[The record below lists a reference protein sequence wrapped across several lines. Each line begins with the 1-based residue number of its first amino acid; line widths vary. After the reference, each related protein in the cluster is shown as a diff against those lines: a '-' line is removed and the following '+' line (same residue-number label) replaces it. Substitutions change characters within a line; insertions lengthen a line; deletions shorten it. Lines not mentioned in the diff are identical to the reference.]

1 MTEKKTENFNLNSQN
16 EKSAFEL
23 LGEKLKTL
31 MFGVTFV
38 LLKQQSFSLWAE
50 MTFIILQFLQFMAF
64 ALRPVVIFILLILFQ
79 FGSIWKHENSS
90 QGVAS
95 FLQYFQVVMFFHNSS
110 SLYIVAFIICAVLIL
125 FILINIFY
133 VAVSFAKNPRLNT
146 SQVPIKILRT
156 ILTFVVSVLFLPIFG
171 KIHIFN

>member
-64 ALRPVVIFILLILFQ
+64 AFRPVVIFILLILY
-79 FGSIWKHENSS
+79 SL
-90 QGVAS
+90 GVSGNTKTPPKAWQAS
-95 FLQYFQVVMFFHNSS
+95 FS
-110 SLYIVAFIICAVLIL
+110 
-125 FILINIFY
+125 
-133 VAVSFAKNPRLNT
+133 T
-146 SQVPIKILRT
+146 SKW
-156 ILTFVVSVLFLPIFG
+156 
-171 KIHIFN
+171 